1 MSGEQIAVLAVAAVL
16 VFWMVGAYNR
26 LVAHRNAIG
35 SALAQVAELLQ
46 RRSAALVALA
56 AALREPMSGE
66 QGTLDALLAA
76 DAQQRQAVEALRQRP
91 VMGPLA
97 LAVVA
102 AEMALAASLSRTLAL
117 LDQYP
122 EARDDP
128 AGAAPQ
134 VAVLREIE
142 PRLAFARQLHND
154 AAAAYNEAARQFPT
168 RLVARLFG
176 FGTAGRL

>member
-1 MSGEQIAVLAVAAVL
+1 MSAEQLGVIAAAAIL

-26 LVAHRNAIG
+26 LVAHRSAIG

-46 RRSAALVALA
+46 RRSATLLALA
-56 AALREPMSGE
+56 EALRDTLRAE

-76 DAQQRQAVEALRQRP
+76 DAQQSAAIEALRQRP

-97 LAVVA
+97 AAVTA
-102 AEMALAASLSRTLAL
+102 AEVSLAASLARTLAL
-117 LDQYP
+117 LDQHP
-122 EARDDP
+122 DARDDP
-128 AGAAPQ
+128 TRAAPH

-154 AAAAYNEAARQFPT
+154 AVASYNAAARQFPT
-168 RLVARLFG
+168 RLLTRLFG

>member
-1 MSGEQIAVLAVAAVL
+1 MSAEQIGVIAVAAIL

-26 LVAHRNAIG
+26 LVAHRTAIG
-35 SALAQVAELLQ
+35 STLAQVADLLQ
-46 RRSAALVALA
+46 RRSAALTALA
-56 AALREPMSGE
+56 AALRETLQAE

-76 DAQQRQAVEALRQRP
+76 DAQQRTAVEALRQRP

-97 LAVVA
+97 AAVLA
-102 AEMALAASLSRTLAL
+102 AEVSLAASLARTLAL
-117 LDQYP
+117 LDQHP
-122 EARDDP
+122 ELRDDP

-142 PRLAFARQLHND
+142 PRLAFARQLYND
-154 AAAAYNEAARQFPT
+154 AVTSYNAAARQFPT
-168 RLVARLFG
+168 RLLTRLFG